1 MEEVDNFETSKGISD
16 EELLMKEVVQGEVE
30 LLYLDTYL
38 SELFGRRRFVFFA
51 DGALRFEKITIFA
64 SVLTK
69 HASGRG
75 GNPHRRS

>member
-38 SELFGRRRFVFFA
+38 SELFGRR
-51 DGALRFEKITIFA
+51 D
-64 SVLTK
+64 
-69 HASGRG
+69 
-75 GNPHRRS
+75 

>member
-38 SELFGRRRFVFFA
+38 SDLFGRRV
-51 DGALRFEKITIFA
+51 
-64 SVLTK
+64 
-69 HASGRG
+69 
-75 GNPHRRS
+75 

>member
-38 SELFGRRRFVFFA
+38 SELFGRR
-51 DGALRFEKITIFA
+51 E
-64 SVLTK
+64 
-69 HASGRG
+69 
-75 GNPHRRS
+75 